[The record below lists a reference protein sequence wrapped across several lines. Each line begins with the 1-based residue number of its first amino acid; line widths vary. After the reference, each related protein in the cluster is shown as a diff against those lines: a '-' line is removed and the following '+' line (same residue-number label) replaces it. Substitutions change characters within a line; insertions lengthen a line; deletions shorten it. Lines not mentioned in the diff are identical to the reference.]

1 MEKADI
7 LPQGRLEGGL
17 LLLYIRNAVIITASF
32 QRGKPM
38 LESKKPTATNL
49 SSLDKLKDTDIDYS
63 DIPELDEEFFKQM
76 KLVEPSNKQ
85 SLTIRYDAEVV
96 DYFKNIVGKGY
107 QSKMN
112 AILKAYVKTQLKH
125 SNTHNNR
132 G

>member
-125 SNTHNNR
+125 SNTHNHR

>member
-1 MEKADI
+1 
-7 LPQGRLEGGL
+7 
-17 LLLYIRNAVIITASF
+17 
-32 QRGKPM
+32 
-38 LESKKPTATNL
+38 
-49 SSLDKLKDTDIDYS
+49 
-63 DIPELDEEFFKQM
+63 M